1 MVAWGEHLHAACGS
15 SSICGGHTDALFVML
30 DPASGVG
37 RKVLFIR
44 GETESSLCH
53 RCSDGTGDT
62 CCSDSHTWR
71 TIAAMRTSL

>member
-1 MVAWGEHLHAACGS
+1 MQPVEVAPFVEAILM
-15 SSICGGHTDALFVML
+15 LFVML